1 MKRLAAFFCLLLLTC
16 LAEYPLAAFASPMV
30 ERIGSAQVTLA
41 LNPDPPI
48 AGAVH
53 GTIHVSGAS
62 PATVSRTTVRFQTNM
77 TSMGMAG
84 PAGVTRPGNSPGDYV
99 FDTTLNMA
107 APWSI
112 VLQFSGALHGS
123 ATYRFAVMDMANATG
138 SGMSSNSGSGN
149 MSGMAGM
156 SGTSPSSGGGN
167 MSGMPGMSGTS
178 SSGNPD
184 AWRNAL
190 FALIV
195 LMLIGAFVL
204 RRDRK
209 PRTVTLFVAAGLLVL
224 ILAVLQNRYASPSTD
239 MANMSNMQ
247 GTGAT
252 PVTLA
257 TVRSGQ
263 DSTTVFAPGTVQPY
277 LTQDIVT
284 RAPGILQNF
293 NFYVGDHVGAGQ
305 VLATLDAPELGSQ
318 AQAAYANAIAQ
329 AATARAADIEAHHH
343 APVALSIAQNEAASS
358 RTDLAAAIADQHA
371 KSQQLSYWNNEITRE
386 QSLYTQGA
394 VSQQE
399 LQDERAQAAA
409 ANSAYQGAVQHVAS
423 LQQQV
428 QAAQSRTVDAGATIA
443 MTQQQADAAQAQAS
457 QAASAAQ
464 GAGTMAAYRTVVSPD
479 DAVVVKRLVD
489 PGVYVQAGTPIL
501 RIAVI
506 NRLRIQANVAQED
519 LSGIS
524 IGAPMEARL
533 SNGKVLRGRVSSL
546 SPAADPTTHTAVVEA
561 IVSGVGSDIP
571 PGGYVRVTLHGRGV
585 PTFGALQIPSA
596 AIVGGGSDAAVWL
609 DESGTAHRLHVQVLS
624 DDGTTAFV
632 KGSLRRGARV
642 VTDGAST
649 LEEGQAITEQH
660 A

>member
-1 MKRLAAFFCLLLLTC
+1 MGMSGPGGPAR
-16 LAEYPLAAFASPMV
+16 
-30 ERIGSAQVTLA
+30 
-41 LNPDPPI
+41 
-48 AGAVH
+48 AGA
-53 GTIHVSGAS
+53 A
-62 PATVSRTTVRFQTNM
+62 
-77 TSMGMAG
+77 
-84 PAGVTRPGNSPGDYV
+84 PGDYT
-99 FDTTLNMA
+99 FDVALGMA

-112 VLQFSGALHGS
+112 VVQFSGALHGS
-123 ATYRFAVMDMANATG
+123 ATYRFAVMDKANA
-138 SGMSSNSGSGN
+138 SGSNMGSKSGGG

-156 SGTSPSSGGGN
+156 GAASP
-167 MSGMPGMSGTS
+167 

-204 RRDRK
+204 RRDRSL
-209 PRTVTLFVAAGLLVL
+209 RTVGLFVSAGLLVL
-224 ILAVLQNRYASPSTD
+224 VLAVLQNRFTSPTTD
-239 MANMSNMQ
+239 MASMSNMQ

-252 PVTLA
+252 PVTL
-257 TVRSGQ
+257 TSVRNGQ
-263 DSTTVFAPGTVQPY
+263 DTADIFAPGTVQPY

-284 RAPGILQNF
+284 RAPGILRNF

-318 AQAAYANAIAQ
+318 AAAAYANAQAQ
-329 AATARAADIEAHHH
+329 AATARAAEIEAHHH

-371 KSQQLSYWNNEITRE
+371 KSQQLSYWNNEINRE
-386 QSLYTQGA
+386 QSLYSQGA

-409 ANSAYQGAVQHVAS
+409 ATSAYQGAVQHVAS

-428 QAAQSRTVDAGATIA
+428 QAAQSRTIDASATIA
-443 MTQQQADAAQAQAS
+443 MTQQQAEAAQAQAI

-464 GAGTMAAYRTVVSPD
+464 GSGTMAGYRTVVSPD

-524 IGAPMEARL
+524 IGTPMEARL
-533 SNGKVLRGRVSSL
+533 SNGKILRGRVSSM
-546 SPAADPTTHTAVVEA
+546 SPTADPATHTAVVEA
-561 IVSGVGSDIP
+561 IVPGVGSDIP

-585 PTFGALQIPSA
+585 PTFGALQIPSV
-596 AIVGGGSDAAVWL
+596 AIVGGGSGAAVWL
-609 DESGTAHRLHVQVLS
+609 DDSGIAHRVRVQVLS

-632 KGSLRRGARV
+632 KGSLPHGARV

-649 LEEGQAITEQH
+649 LEEGQSITEQH

>member
-1 MKRLAAFFCLLLLTC
+1 MKRLAAFFWLLLLTS
-16 LAEYPLAAFASPMV
+16 LAEQPLGASASPML
-30 ERIGSAQVTLA
+30 ERLGSAQVMLT
-41 LNPDPPI
+41 LNPDPPMV
-48 AGAVH
+48 GAVH
-53 GTIHVSGAS
+53 GTIHIGGAS
-62 PATVSRTTVRFQTNM
+62 PATLSRTTVRFQTNM

-84 PAGVTRPGNSPGDYV
+84 PVGVIRPGNSSGDYV
-99 FDTTLNMA
+99 FDTTMNMA

-112 VLQFSGALHGS
+112 VFQFRGALHGS
-123 ATYRFAVMDMANATG
+123 LTYRFAVMDKASATG
-138 SGMSSNSGSGN
+138 PGMSSNSGGGS

-156 SGTSPSSGGGN
+156 SSA
-167 MSGMPGMSGTS
+167 S

-204 RRDRK
+204 RRDRT
-209 PRTVTLFVAAGLLVL
+209 PRTVALFVAAGLLVL
-224 ILAVLQNRYASPSTD
+224 ILAVLQNRYSSPATD

-252 PVTLA
+252 PVTLT

-263 DSTTVFAPGTVQPY
+263 ESTKVSAPGTVQPY

-293 NFYVGDHVGAGQ
+293 NFYVGDRVVAGQ

-318 AQAAYANAIAQ
+318 AQAAAANAQAQ
-329 AATARAADIEAHHH
+329 AATARAAEIEAHHH

-358 RTDLAAAIADQHA
+358 RTDLAAAIAEQHA
-371 KSQQLSYWNNEITRE
+371 KLQQLSYWNNEITRE
-386 QSLYTQGA
+386 QSLYSQGA

-399 LQDERAQAAA
+399 LQDERAQAAS

-428 QAAQSRTVDAGATIA
+428 QAAQSRTADAGATIA
-443 MTQQQADAAQAQAS
+443 MTQQQADAARAQAM

-464 GAGTMAAYRTVVSPD
+464 GASTMAAYRTVVSPD

-524 IGAPMEARL
+524 VGTPMEAQL
-533 SNGKVLRGRVSSL
+533 SNGKVLRGRVSSM

-561 IVSGVGSDIP
+561 IVPGMGSDIP

-585 PTFGALQIPSA
+585 PIFAALQIPSA

-609 DESGTAHRLHVQVLS
+609 DDSGTAHRVHVQVLS

-632 KGSLRRGARV
+632 KGSLRSGARV

-649 LEEGQAITEQH
+649 LEEGQSITEQH